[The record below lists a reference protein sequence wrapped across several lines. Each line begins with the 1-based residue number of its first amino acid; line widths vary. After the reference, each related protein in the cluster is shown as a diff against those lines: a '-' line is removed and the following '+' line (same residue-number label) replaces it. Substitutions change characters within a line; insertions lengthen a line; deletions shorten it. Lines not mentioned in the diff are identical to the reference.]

1 MMMTFGD
8 QLTKTRKDKE
18 LTQEELAE
26 KLNLSRQTI
35 LRWEKKS
42 GIP

>member
-1 MMMTFGD
+1 MMTFGD